1 MYILSFVANY
11 TYMHVW
17 FCSVT
22 KSLSK
27 DLSDNEKEFLSE
39 VFGGCMRF
47 SPLLKVLV
55 DRYYASNVGLCLH
68 SDSSLYHVISYLIL
82 LRLEEV
88 GIPQLKRLLES
99 QSTIKIYK
107 FLKFIL
113 SHDNLHG
120 WIKDELCKVYDE
132 AFIHDH
138 ILLQLSN
145 HEDQLERYIQQLES
159 QVNLK
164 LTTHHSTI
172 PPTTIKPFNLTNP
185 KPRLVPTPEKIPTIP
200 PHKPVPKSMYVPP
213 LESEK
218 IALMRDTQKYRAKE
232 KLEDA
237 NSSQFSCA
245 YTEKSEKTK
254 KVIQQIIQEREAK
267 VEYEPIRPVPVP
279 VTTKEAPSLKLN
291 TTAILREG
299 ARIQKLEEEE
309 ERRLAGLEAGERDT
323 ADYFK
328 WQGEVKEETA
338 ARRLAEQ
345 KKRHLEGQLSY
356 EEAIIAKQT
365 FIQETKDKVALMK
378 EESEQFMREYFKRR
392 DDERKEMRR
401 LVEATMLGHQNV
413 KEAKIKLQQ
422 MKQRL
427 VQKMEKENQEL
438 LKKAL
443 EEEEAEM
450 RRKVELIQQI
460 KAMESIP
467 VSRTKFVDLTET
479 GGQGL
484 LSEMS
489 VVELRERLALLK
501 IAKSEE
507 QEKKK
512 KGIAATKEAKEKL
525 LQEAMTTINRHK
537 EAQAVTD
544 KIKNIKGKD
553 SNKKNLSIA
562 TKDKELN
569 DLQEKLELKR
579 KERERLR
586 QESADATRQKKN
598 LALSN
603 PSTPLSPLETLLRA
617 AGST

>member
-1 MYILSFVANY
+1 
-11 TYMHVW
+11 
-17 FCSVT
+17 
-22 KSLSK
+22 
-27 DLSDNEKEFLSE
+27 
-39 VFGGCMRF
+39 
-47 SPLLKVLV
+47 
-55 DRYYASNVGLCLH
+55 
-68 SDSSLYHVISYLIL
+68 
-82 LRLEEV
+82 
-88 GIPQLKRLLES
+88 
-99 QSTIKIYK
+99 
-107 FLKFIL
+107 
-113 SHDNLHG
+113 
-120 WIKDELCKVYDE
+120 
-132 AFIHDH
+132 
-138 ILLQLSN
+138 
-145 HEDQLERYIQQLES
+145 
-159 QVNLK
+159 
-164 LTTHHSTI
+164 
-172 PPTTIKPFNLTNP
+172 
-185 KPRLVPTPEKIPTIP
+185 
-200 PHKPVPKSMYVPP
+200 
-213 LESEK
+213 
-218 IALMRDTQKYRAKE
+218 
-232 KLEDA
+232 
-237 NSSQFSCA
+237 
-245 YTEKSEKTK
+245 
-254 KVIQQIIQEREAK
+254 
-267 VEYEPIRPVPVP
+267 
-279 VTTKEAPSLKLN
+279 
-291 TTAILREG
+291 
-299 ARIQKLEEEE
+299 
-309 ERRLAGLEAGERDT
+309 
-323 ADYFK
+323 
-328 WQGEVKEETA
+328 
-338 ARRLAEQ
+338 
-345 KKRHLEGQLSY
+345 
-356 EEAIIAKQT
+356 
-365 FIQETKDKVALMK
+365 MK
-378 EESEQFMREYFKRR
+378 EESEQFMSEYFKRR
-392 DDERKEMRR
+392 EDERKEMRR

-507 QEKKK
+507 QERKK

-537 EAQAVTD
+537 EAQAATD

-562 TKDKELN
+562 AKDKELN

-598 LALSN
+598 LPLSN